1 MSFALPLMTCLT
13 CLICSRRV
21 THSSSAAPS
30 QLTPTASF
38 ARRRLSS
45 CSSWTACGRSSASF
59 HAPLNLRRVFW
70 CCSSNMPTL
79 LSLAPFWGTV
89 HLRGEPVEIG
99 LLVPIQTGLQF
110 KIIFIVHNLSFIF
123 MFVWCRKYQKK
134 MLQNCHKLSLSP
146 KWQLENP
153 AFIHLSRNGLW
164 SLSFTV
170 LSFWPISS
178 FTETVEN

>member
-1 MSFALPLMTCLT
+1 MSFAFLLMTCLT

-21 THSSSAAPS
+21 TRSSSAAPS
-30 QLTPTASF
+30 QPTPTASF

-70 CCSSNMPTL
+70 CCSSNMPML
-79 LSLAPFWGTV
+79 LSLAPFWGIV

-123 MFVWCRKYQKK
+123 MIVQCRKYQK
-134 MLQNCHKLSLSP
+134 NDEKLSHNFSEPIVTASKSFFYPSFKKCFMEPLLHNLELLTN
-146 KWQLENP
+146 KQLY
-153 AFIHLSRNGLW
+153 
-164 SLSFTV
+164 
-170 LSFWPISS
+170 
-178 FTETVEN
+178 